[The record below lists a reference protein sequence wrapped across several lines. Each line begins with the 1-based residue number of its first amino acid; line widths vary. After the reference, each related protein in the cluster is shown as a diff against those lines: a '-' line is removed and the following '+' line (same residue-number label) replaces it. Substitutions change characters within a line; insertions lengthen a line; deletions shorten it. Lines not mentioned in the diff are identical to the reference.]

1 MEIIIKKDYHR
12 MCEEAVRLIHQSWQ
26 KKKDLVLGLA
36 TGKTPLGVYEGLIR
50 LYREREMDFSD
61 VSAFSLDEYL
71 GLPDDHPQSFAFYMQ
86 QNFLQ
91 HVNIKKENTFRLDGL
106 PEDIEAHCHE
116 YEKKIRMA
124 GGIDIQILGLGRNGH
139 IGFNEPS
146 SSLSSRTRVK
156 TLTQETIAANTPFFL
171 DKAQIPRYCLTM
183 GIGTIM
189 ESRMVLLLA
198 SGREKSHAIRQSIE
212 GPITANIPASIL
224 QLHAQAKIIIDEEAA
239 GLLERKSYYRWVYEH
254 KDNVDDFIANQKKK

>member
-12 MCEEAVRLIHQSWQ
+12 MCEEAVKLIHQSWQ

-36 TGKTPLGVYEGLIR
+36 TGKTPIGVYEGLIR
-50 LYREREMDFSD
+50 LYREREMDFSE

-71 GLPDDHPQSFAFYMQ
+71 GLQEDHPQSFAFYMQ
-86 QNFLQ
+86 QNFFQ
-91 HVNIKKENTFRLDGL
+91 HINIKKENIFRLDGL
-106 PEDIEAHCHE
+106 PEDIKAHCHE

-171 DKAQIPRYCLTM
+171 DKKQIPRYCLTM

-198 SGREKSHAIRQSIE
+198 SGQEKSQAIRQSIE

-239 GLLERKSYYRWVYEH
+239 GQLERKSYYRWVYEH